1 MHAGGAEA
9 KNGDGAAAAATGTSG
24 ASTSKAAAAEERRQ
38 SAMTLLIP
46 QAIDAEV
53 QSGPLPQANTLVTK
67 LQGVRTVLCVAS
79 AMPCRFLVASGMFMT
94 LLLPR
99 VRPCVVT
106 QGDLACL

>member
-24 ASTSKAAAAEERRQ
+24 ASTSKAAAAEERWQ
-38 SAMTLLIP
+38 SSMTLLIP

-67 LQGVRTVLCVAS
+67 LQGVRTVLFDAS
-79 AMPCRFLVASGMFMT
+79 PMPCRSLVAGGTFMT
-94 LLLPR
+94 LLSLPDR
-99 VRPCVVT
+99 CCRWFVHA
-106 QGDLACL
+106 L